1 MSEKPNM
8 FQRFKGKWRSRSRE
22 TRGSTSEA
30 STPTSATGA
39 SLAKSPPELV
49 SRAFVEAPVQVATEV
64 AFKALAIV
72 PQASSG
78 VPQADE
84 SPLKPKPSIGQR
96 LWDEAYDSIK
106 HDDPKLVEGYEMI
119 LSRYLNGEI
128 SISDSGAPR
137 PNIIASN
144 PDTRREQMN
153 ELIRTGLEKT
163 AREAKVK
170 DGLSTALGIVLS
182 LKEVVSAAIT
192 AVPQA
197 SIAWS
202 GVCIALGVLESSV
215 KETAMN
221 RDGIEYVVARIRWY
235 GNLADVLLEQSVLD
249 GPALFGMKNE
259 LETRLFD
266 LYKALLVYQMKSV
279 YSFYRNRPYSFL
291 RDLMKLDNWA
301 VSIQAIQKAEGS
313 LRDDVGVSGDQQVRS
328 RLDDIANYAKRQ
340 ECELQKTSR
349 ALEEQLRRQ
358 IIAQHQECLRGLWP
372 HDPSIEKKRIED
384 TKGGLLQDSFNW
396 ILDNEDFQRWFQDPR
411 RPLLWI
417 RGDPGKGKTM
427 LLCGIVDNLR
437 TLAPSSLVSFF
448 FCQATDQR
456 INKSTAIMRGL
467 LFLLIDQHRHLLKH
481 LAEPYVRQGKAL
493 FEPPSAW
500 YALSDIMYS
509 VLQDLNDSRQP
520 TCLLI
525 DALDECAQED
535 LPRLLDFIL
544 KMSKEIPYVKWIV
557 SSRNW
562 QNITSKMEALGSE
575 AQLSLELNAE
585 SVAKAV
591 QIYINSKVRQLSETQ
606 RYDKGREDMI
616 RDYLSANADGTFL
629 WVALV
634 CQNLESIPAWK
645 ALATVKAIPPGLE
658 PFYGRMVESIR
669 SSNEAEICKRI
680 LTVVTVAHRPLTL
693 QELIALAETPGEP
706 YERVQAIRDL
716 IGQCGSFLT
725 IREEVVYFVHQ
736 SAKDFLSGMM
746 TKQELSPGMND
757 TRLYLVTRSME
768 LMSQCL
774 KRDIY
779 QLSELGIH
787 IDEAEAPAPDPLAA
801 VGYSCVFWLDH
812 FADLNGREDC
822 ETLSDEAQ
830 DTLVCQ
836 IQAFIGNNY
845 LYWLE
850 ALSLLK
856 KMPEG
861 VVAMRKLHEFFK
873 TRRGS
878 ATLIR
883 DAYRFILAA
892 KQTIEDYPLQ
902 VHPSALMIC
911 PALSEIRQL
920 SLREQPLLFE
930 MKHGIRPS
938 WDPCLQTL
946 KSGYQHAFVAI
957 SPNGKIM
964 ASTTESGAKIWDMAT
979 GTCLK
984 SIQGPYKPSDVLLFS
999 PDSRQVAA
1007 TDESNGICIWN
1018 IESSELIM
1026 RLEDHNNGFCDLAFS
1041 PDGRLLASG
1050 STDFIMIWDLNFG
1063 KCIHKQDGYRN
1074 AIIALAFSPDGRR
1087 LISCCHRGTTIIWDV
1102 AGNCMSTQSVHEHR
1116 GKADSYIPCISSD
1129 GSRIAFVSNMT
1140 FQTSPVVAI
1149 WDTASGQYIR
1159 TFKHDDWVSG
1169 TEFFPDGQQLVVF
1182 SSDEIQIWNS
1192 HGDDP
1197 PRTLRGHADDIRSIA
1212 ISPDGSRLVSSSR
1225 DGSIR
1230 IWDISPELEDPW
1242 IREPSKRSRMA
1253 LSPDGVTLASISNY
1267 EGGSIDIWD
1276 LLKGEQVH
1284 TFTDHSRPVTC
1295 LEFSANG
1302 KFLASTS
1309 RQLAVRIWD
1318 LATRAC
1324 KKILFTPNGIIRLL
1338 KFSPDTLRLA
1348 SLKSNKIEIWDLASG
1363 LSMELQCEDGGKQ
1376 QSINFAMDGRSLA
1389 AGTKSGEIQLWDYVS
1404 GQCRQRFTSP
1414 RAMDHS
1420 DEVTCLAFSPDDAT
1434 LVSGSCGS
1442 IAIWRKID
1450 EEFRIVQMLE
1460 VDYFI
1465 WSVAFSPDGKQ
1476 IIASDQDD
1484 APSRTDVWDY
1494 DASSG
1499 SATSRRTLQCTMES
1513 YMSSTFREND
1523 DQGATEPS
1531 LYGLNEDA
1539 DAITRNGKLILRLPA
1554 PCHSFQTSRLGHLL
1568 VQGNTLV
1575 LHNSVNG
1582 LLILSFFD

>member
-1 MSEKPNM
+1 MPEKPHNV
-8 FQRFKGKWRSRSRE
+8 FRRLHHGRLKSNSRGD
-22 TRGSTSEA
+22 RGNVSMDSTATPTTGQSLVKSPTEA
-30 STPTSATGA
+30 SLDLLLRPARTTD
-39 SLAKSPPELV
+39 
-49 SRAFVEAPVQVATEV
+49 VATETPTTGTQT
-64 AFKALAIV
+64 V
-72 PQASSG
+72 PTPPRSEESS
-78 VPQADE
+78 PE
-84 SPLKPKPSIGQR
+84 PRPSNGQR
-96 LWDEAYDSIK
+96 LWDEAYDAIK
-106 HDDPKLVEGYEMI
+106 KDDAKLVEGYERI
-119 LSRYLNGEI
+119 LSQYLRAEGSIPNSDTAPPNTI
-128 SISDSGAPR
+128 SSKNRHMRRQQMDELVRVGLR
-137 PNIIASN
+137 R
-144 PDTRREQMN
+144 TRREGKSKSD
-153 ELIRTGLEKT
+153 GLEVAIDIVHT
-163 AREAKVK
+163 LREMVNIA
-170 DGLSTALGIVLS
+170 
-182 LKEVVSAAIT
+182 VS

-202 GVCIALGVLESSV
+202 GVWVTLGIVENAANEAASYRGGLEH
-215 KETAMN
+215 
-221 RDGIEYVVARIRWY
+221 VVTRIRWY
-235 GNLADVLLEQSVLD
+235 GNLSDVLLEGSDLD
-249 GPALFGMKNE
+249 GAAVCGMKNE
-259 LETRLFD
+259 LETRLVE
-266 LYKALLVYQMKSV
+266 LYRALLTYQIKSV
-279 YSFYRNRPYSFL
+279 CSFYRNHSYSFL
-291 RDLMKLDNWA
+291 RNLVKLDNWA
-301 VSIQAIQKAEGS
+301 VSLQEIQKAEDS
-313 LRDDVGVSGDQQVRS
+313 LRHDIGGFGNQQVRS
-328 RLDDIANYAKRQ
+328 RLEVIVGHVKCQEREIQDIAR
-340 ECELQKTSR
+340 R
-349 ALEEQLRRQ
+349 LEEQLRRQ
-358 IIAQHQECLRGLWP
+358 INAEDQECLRDLWS
-372 HDPSIEKKRIED
+372 HDPHMEKKRIEN
-384 TKGGLLQDSFNW
+384 TKGGLLQDSSNW
-396 ILDNEDFQRWFQDPR
+396 ILKNKDFQRWFQDPR
-411 RPLLWI
+411 RSLLWV

-427 LLCGIVDNLR
+427 LLCGIVDNLQK
-437 TLAPSSLVSFF
+437 LAPSSLVSFF

-467 LFLLIDQHRHLLKH
+467 IFLLIDQHRHLLKH
-481 LAEPYVRQGKAL
+481 LSEPYVRQGKSL

-500 YALSDIMYS
+500 YALSYILHS
-509 VLQDLNDSRQP
+509 VLKELNDRRQP

-562 QNITSKMEALGSE
+562 QDIIGKMEALGSE

-585 SVAKAV
+585 SVATAV
-591 QIYINSKVRQLSETQ
+591 HIYINQKVRQLSEIKK
-606 RYDKGREDMI
+606 YNKDREDKI
-616 RDYLSANADGTFL
+616 RDYLLANAHGTFL

-645 ALATVKAIPPGLE
+645 VLDTLKASPPELE
-658 PFYGRMVESIR
+658 PLFRKMVESIS
-669 SSNEAEICKRI
+669 SSNEAKICERI
-680 LTVVTVAHRPLTL
+680 LTVATVARRPLTL
-693 QELIALAETPGEP
+693 QELIALAETPGETH
-706 YERVQAIRDL
+706 EKRQVVCEL

-725 IREEVVYFVHQ
+725 IRDEVVYFVHQ
-736 SAKDFLSGMM
+736 SAKDFLSEMM
-746 TKQELSPGMND
+746 MKQELSTGMNEAKH
-757 TRLYLVTRSME
+757 YMVTRSIE

-787 IDEAEAPAPDPLAA
+787 IDAVKSPIPDPLAA

-812 FADLNGREDC
+812 FADLNDREDC
-822 ETLSDEAQ
+822 ETVSDEAQ

-861 VVAMRKLHEFFK
+861 VVAMRKLHEYFK

-878 ATLIR
+878 AALIR

-930 MKHGIRPS
+930 MKH
-938 WDPCLQTL
+938 
-946 KSGYQHAFVAI
+946 AI

-964 ASTTESGAKIWDMAT
+964 ASTSESGAKIWDMAT

-984 SIQGPYKPSDVLLFS
+984 SIQGPYEPSDVLLFS

-1026 RLEDHNNGFCDLAFS
+1026 RLEHHNNRFCDLAFS

-1050 STDFIMIWDLNFG
+1050 STDFIMIWDLNSG
-1063 KCIHKQDGYRN
+1063 KCIHKQDGHQD

-1102 AGNCMSTQSVHEHR
+1102 AGNCMT
-1116 GKADSYIPCISSD
+1116 
-1129 GSRIAFVSNMT
+1129 FVFNA
-1140 FQTSPVVAI
+1140 TSLILTRPVVAI
-1149 WDTASGQYIR
+1149 RDTASGQYIR
-1159 TFKHDDWVSG
+1159 TFEHDDWVLG
-1169 TEFFPDGQQLVVF
+1169 TKFFPDGQQLAVF

-1192 HGDDP
+1192 HGDDL
-1197 PRTLRGHADDIRSIA
+1197 PRTLRGHADDITSIA

-1230 IWDISPELEDPW
+1230 IWDISPELEDQW
-1242 IREPSKRSRMA
+1242 IRGPIKRSCTAA
-1253 LSPDGVTLASISNY
+1253 LSPDGVTLALGANDY
-1267 EGGSIDIWD
+1267 DYGD
-1276 LLKGEQVH
+1276 GEQVQ
-1284 TFTDHSRPVTC
+1284 TFTEHTSAITC

-1309 RQLAVRIWD
+1309 RDRAVKIWD

-1324 KKILFTPNGIIRLL
+1324 KKILFTPNGMIRLL

-1348 SLKSNKIEIWDLASG
+1348 SLQSNKIEIWDLASG
-1363 LSMELQCEDGGKQ
+1363 LSMELQGEHGDRQ
-1376 QSINFAMDGRSLA
+1376 QTISFAMDGKSLA
-1389 AGTKSGEIQLWDYVS
+1389 AGTTSGEIQLWDYVS
-1404 GQCRQRFTSP
+1404 GQCRQHFKPP
-1414 RAMDHS
+1414 REMLLWFDH
-1420 DEVTCLAFSPDDAT
+1420 DVTCLAFSPDDAT
-1434 LVSGSCGS
+1434 LVSSACES
-1442 IAIWRKID
+1442 IAIRRKID

-1460 VDYFI
+1460 VDYFV

-1476 IIASDQDD
+1476 IIASDEDD

-1523 DQGATEPS
+1523 DQGATES
-1531 LYGLNEDA
+1531 NLYGLNEDA

-1554 PCHSFQTSRLGHLL
+1554 PCHSFQTTRLGHLL
-1568 VQGNTLV
+1568 VHGNTLV